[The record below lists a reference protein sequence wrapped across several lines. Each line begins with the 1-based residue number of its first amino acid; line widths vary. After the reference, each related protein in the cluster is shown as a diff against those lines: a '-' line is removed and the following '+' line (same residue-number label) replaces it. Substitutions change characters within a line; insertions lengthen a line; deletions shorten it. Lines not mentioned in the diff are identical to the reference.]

1 MAQWFFD
8 SARFFEACRK
18 MRNGFGNPTSV
29 YNFINETVFLTLP
42 VVHSYDD
49 FSSDADRSGRGCKER
64 RGYECGRFLPEQ
76 CSVSQLGKLEV
87 ANAALLF

>member
-29 YNFINETVFLTLP
+29 YNFINETAFLYL
-42 VVHSYDD
+42 
-49 FSSDADRSGRGCKER
+49 AGC
-64 RGYECGRFLPEQ
+64 P
-76 CSVSQLGKLEV
+76 QL
-87 ANAALLF
+87 